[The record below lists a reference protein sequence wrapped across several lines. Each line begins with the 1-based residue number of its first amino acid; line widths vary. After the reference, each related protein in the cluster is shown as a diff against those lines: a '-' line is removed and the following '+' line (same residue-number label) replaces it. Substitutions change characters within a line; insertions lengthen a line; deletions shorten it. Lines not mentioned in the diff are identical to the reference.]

1 MTRLMNIFT
10 PQNKVQFLQC
20 ELTKDG
26 VQKNGE
32 PLLEET

>member
-26 VQKNGE
+26 VQEKR
-32 PLLEET
+32 